1 MLGIEFNKLQ
11 QAQRVQKK
19 LLMQQQISPSQHLE
33 AKEFAQ
39 KIMQILEKEIP
50 RLKNHQPAESQSTSE
65 SRSPPTSPISNES
78 SPITTPSPSPP
89 SNSGSQTSVINLQQD
104 EDVLSPG
111 RQISQKR
118 RTQSAPSVSTTAQK
132 NFPGAY

>member
-1 MLGIEFNKLQ
+1 MLKIERDKLK
-11 QAQRVQKK
+11 QAQRVQKR

-39 KIMQILEKEIP
+39 KIMQILKKEIP
-50 RLKNHQPAESQSTSE
+50 RLENLQPAESQSTSE
-65 SRSPPTSPISNES
+65 SRSPPTSPISSEP

-104 EDVLSPG
+104 EDVSSPG
-111 RQISQKR
+111 RRISRKR
-118 RTQSAPSVSTTAQK
+118 RTQSAPSVSTTVQK